1 MKTKFIYGLTI
12 ISLVAITFTSC
23 FNKLDLTPEY
33 GLNTTAVYEDPD
45 LYIHVLAKLYAGLS
59 ITGNQGPAGDPDIQG
74 IDEGFSAYIRVLWNL
89 QELPTDEAIC
99 GWNDVGI
106 PELNTSTWNSTSS
119 FVQAMYYRIFYQIPL
134 CNEFIREASDDKM
147 DERGFT
153 DAQKATI
160 RIYRA
165 EARFL
170 RALSYYHAMDLFGN
184 VPFVT
189 EDDLVGAF
197 FPEQISRTDL
207 FDYIEDE
214 LLAIESLLIDANAN
228 EYGRADKAAVWTL
241 LAKLY
246 LNAEVYRGT
255 NRYADCAI
263 YSQKVIDAGY
273 SLEPEYKHLFY
284 ADNHLSNEVIF
295 PVTFDGLNTQTYG
308 GTSFLIHASIG
319 GTMPAVEFGV
329 ANGWAGLRTTSAFVG
344 QYPDTDDSRY
354 LFYTD
359 GQSLEIES
367 VGEFTD
373 GYAVAKWRNI
383 TQGGEAG
390 SDPVGQ
396 FVDTDFPL
404 FRLADVYLMYAEAA
418 LRGGGDVGLG
428 LTYFNMVRTRAYG
441 DASHNEVS
449 ITLDDIINERAR
461 ELHWEAQR
469 RTDLIRFGLFTGGDY
484 LWPYKGNVPEGTA
497 TQDFLNLY
505 PLPNADIVA
514 NTNLVQNPGY

>member
-1 MKTKFIYGLTI
+1 MKTKFLYVLTL
-12 ISLVAITFTSC
+12 ISLVTITFTSC

-59 ITGNQGPAGDPDIQG
+59 ITGNQGPAGDPDISG

-106 PELNTSTWNSTSS
+106 PELNTSTWNSSSS

-134 CNEFIREASDDKM
+134 CNEFIRESADDKM

-160 RIYRA
+160 RTYRA

-189 EDDLVGAF
+189 EEDAVGAF
-197 FPEQISRTDL
+197 FPEQISRADL
-207 FDYIEDE
+207 FDYIESE
-214 LLAIESLLIDANAN
+214 LLAIEGAMIDANAN

-246 LNAEVYRGT
+246 LNAEVYNGT
-255 NRYADCAI
+255 NRYADCAT
-263 YSQKVIDAGY
+263 YCQKVIDAGY

-284 ADNHLSNEVIF
+284 ADNHLSNEIIF

-319 GTMPAVEFGV
+319 GSMPAVEFGV
-329 ANGWAGLRTTSAFVG
+329 ANGWA
-344 QYPDTDDSRY
+344 
-354 LFYTD
+354 
-359 GQSLEIES
+359 
-367 VGEFTD
+367 
-373 GYAVAKWRNI
+373 
-383 TQGGEAG
+383 
-390 SDPVGQ
+390 
-396 FVDTDFPL
+396 
-404 FRLADVYLMYAEAA
+404 
-418 LRGGGDVGLG
+418 
-428 LTYFNMVRTRAYG
+428 
-441 DASHNEVS
+441 
-449 ITLDDIINERAR
+449 
-461 ELHWEAQR
+461 
-469 RTDLIRFGLFTGGDY
+469 
-484 LWPYKGNVPEGTA
+484 
-497 TQDFLNLY
+497 
-505 PLPNADIVA
+505 
-514 NTNLVQNPGY
+514 